1 MISRKAFSMSEFL
14 IRVYY
19 EDTDFSGYVYHANYL
34 KYCERARS
42 GYLRDMGVDQNAMFA
57 EGHAFVVRKM
67 DCEFLRPAKFDDELM
82 VETSLV
88 EMSGARF
95 ELAQV
100 VRRADEVVFSARVT
114 VAIIGKDGRPLR
126 VPESLRA
133 VLVVTLP

>member
-1 MISRKAFSMSEFL
+1 MSKFQV
-14 IRVYY
+14 RVFY

-42 GYLRDMGVDQNAMFA
+42 GYLRDEGVDQNAMFA

-67 DCEFLRPAKFDDELM
+67 DCEFLRPAKFDDVLD

-88 EMSGARF
+88 EMGGARF

-100 VRRADEVVFSARVT
+100 VKRDGELVFSARVT
-114 VAIIGKDGRPLR
+114 VAIIDREGRPQRISKELAAKVSR
-126 VPESLRA
+126 
-133 VLVVTLP
+133 